1 MSSKGTLKLWGR
13 ELRAFIAAL
22 ALLTATGLAWAADS
36 PSQSSPAQGPALA
49 PPPSPTALPYSW
61 EGFYLRGSSD
71 LVSATSQAT
80 ASPLGSS
87 AAAIASSNSLSG
99 SMSNGQ
105 FGANWQS
112 GSAVFGF
119 ESDMQWS
126 DQWASPLTSCGL
138 GCSLNDRVKVPWL
151 ATFRARAGTAF
162 DRVYVYGTGGFATSG
177 MADSLNP
184 TATAGPPNFVGMST
198 GNLDWT
204 IGGGMEFALDKDVSA
219 KIEYLHNTPTGA
231 SVPLFD
237 SVVSDSGK
245 DNIVRG
251 GFNYRLPIGQ

>member
-1 MSSKGTLKLWGR
+1 M
-13 ELRAFIAAL
+13 RAFIATC
-22 ALLTATGLAWAADS
+22 ALLAVAGSAWADS
-36 PSQSSPAQGPALA
+36 TAQSPPAASPVPVSGPSS
-49 PPPSPTALPYSW
+49 ALPYSW

-71 LVSATSQAT
+71 LVSATSPAN
-80 ASPLGSS
+80 APPLGSLSSS
-87 AAAIASSNSLSG
+87 ALVSSSSANG

-119 ESDMQWS
+119 EGDMQWS
-126 DQWASPLTSCGL
+126 DEWAAPLTACGL

-177 MADSLNP
+177 VADSLNP
-184 TATAGPPNFVGMST
+184 TAAAGPPNFVDLST

-237 SVVSDSGK
+237 NAAGDSSRN
-245 DNIVRG
+245 NIVRG